1 MRNDRTLSTV
11 LVMAGG
17 VVAVSALAAS
27 WWGVRVMGGVLAGGA
42 WNLASLWCLAHLLS
56 AWLGSRPSTRRA
68 IAWLVLKFPFLYLL
82 AFGIL
87 RSPSVSLIGFSI
99 GFTVVLI
106 VVVAWLA
113 ARASQL
119 AGFSSCNNTLTG
131 S

>member
-11 LVMAGG
+11 LVIAGG

-42 WNLASLWCLAHLLS
+42 WNLASLWCLAQLLS
-56 AWLGSRPSTRRA
+56 AWLGSRPSTRGA

-82 AFGIL
+82 AFGML

-106 VVVAWLA
+106 VVVAWFA

-119 AGFSSCNNTLTG
+119 AGFSSCKNALIG